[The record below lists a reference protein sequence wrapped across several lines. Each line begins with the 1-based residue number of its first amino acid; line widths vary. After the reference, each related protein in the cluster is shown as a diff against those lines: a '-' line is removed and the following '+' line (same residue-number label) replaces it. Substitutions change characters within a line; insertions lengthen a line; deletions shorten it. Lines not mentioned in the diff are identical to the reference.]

1 MLPRSSEAQA
11 IKGAPSNR
19 MKSLRAFLPMWFVY
33 ATIAHA
39 GIVRVVANGASY
51 GQGWMFLDVDSTCKV
66 ATPVHVIKLI
76 DGRLASTIQ
85 ILDERGRT
93 FSDVVPEAVSD
104 QLDVAVLTV
113 NGASDPQTCGTGRL
127 SVIGMARRVATM
139 SGAILE
145 TTGPDE
151 VVRVPVRA
159 RAASIDSDQ
168 GSMFTVQP
176 TVAKDRVVKGWSG
189 SIIVDED
196 GPLGMVVKVDDER
209 NEAFAVRADVI
220 RQLIDS
226 SRAKTRP
233 AVTRTSRTAPP
244 IILTTG
250 STADASS
257 TPGAMFAPDGPGW
270 NVVPKDRQ
278 IAFVVVLETPIR
290 LQRVCLSFKSTAN
303 SVEGMDIAV
312 SQAVDGYGWESLKY
326 CSADGGHGAITCSIL
341 PSTASNIRLSLKTS
355 TDAQIALSRLTIE

>member
-1 MLPRSSEAQA
+1 
-11 IKGAPSNR
+11 
-19 MKSLRAFLPMWFVY
+19 MKSLRALLPMWFVY

-66 ATPVHVIKLI
+66 ATPAHVIKLI

-85 ILDERGRT
+85 ILDEWGRT

-113 NGASDPQTCGTGRL
+113 DGASDPQTCGTGRL

-159 RAASIDSDQ
+159 RAASIDSDK

-176 TVAKDRVVKGWSG
+176 TVAKDRVIKGWSG
-189 SIIVDED
+189 SVIVDED

-226 SRAKTRP
+226 SRAKPQQAINQTN
-233 AVTRTSRTAPP
+233 RTFPP

-250 STADASS
+250 STPDASS
-257 TPGAMFAPDGPGW
+257 TPAAMFAPGGQGW
-270 NVVPKDRQ
+270 NVVPKNHQ
-278 IAFVVVLETPIR
+278 IAFVVVLESPIR
-290 LQRVCLSFKSTAN
+290 LQSIRLSFKSTTS

-312 SQAVDGYGWESLKY
+312 SQAVDGTGWESLKY
-326 CSADGGHGAITCSIL
+326 CRAVGGSGTINCSIL
-341 PSTASNIRLSLKTS
+341 AATVTRIRLSLKTS
-355 TDAQIALSRLTIE
+355 ADGQVALSGLTIE